1 MSTKKALVISNFN
14 QKFLA
19 IYQAIT
25 FDSQVLS
32 IYDVNNL
39 PCARILAVTLSCCS
53 SSGGGLM
60 WFFPFGSSLFQL
72 FCHHMCIYYKFM
84 WWMVL
89 KHSLSTAH
97 AKNIVSVQTCN
108 FVVQSNRQLGITL
121 ASAEKNSLVQH
132 LIYTSYSST
141 FRIYNH
147 SYWQLWE
154 NPTQFWI
161 YKADLHQDASG

>member
-1 MSTKKALVISNFN
+1 
-14 QKFLA
+14 
-19 IYQAIT
+19 
-25 FDSQVLS
+25 
-32 IYDVNNL
+32 
-39 PCARILAVTLSCCS
+39 
-53 SSGGGLM
+53 
-60 WFFPFGSSLFQL
+60 
-72 FCHHMCIYYKFM
+72 
-84 WWMVL
+84 MVL

-108 FVVQSNRQLGITL
+108 FVVHSNRQLGITL

-154 NPTQFWI
+154 NVPPTQFWI